1 MDKPDFSA
9 VNHQKEIYLR
19 GFAGTMPLVP
29 VDWRQLEEKAM
40 ASMNH
45 EAHAYI
51 AGGAGLES
59 TVVSNRSDFEK
70 IKIIPQMLRD
80 TSQRDT
86 SIELFGQRLP
96 SPLLLSPV
104 GVLEMVH
111 AEADVAVG
119 RAAATLG
126 VPYIFSNQSSK
137 PMEEVAAVMGNSP
150 RWFQLYWSK
159 SNDLVAS
166 FVQRAEK
173 SGCSAI
179 AVTLD
184 TSHLGWRARDL
195 SIAYLPFL
203 EGKGIAQYTSDPVFQ
218 RLMDEQEPSGERP
231 KITLE
236 LLGGVIRMV
245 NSYPGRSFVSKLK
258 SGRPM
263 KAVRKFTSIYS
274 NPSLTWSDLSFLRK
288 HTKLPI
294 LLKGI
299 LRPDDAAK
307 AIDFGMDGIIISNH
321 GGRQVDGSISTID
334 ALPGISKRVEGRI
347 PLLLDGGVRGGADM
361 FKALALGA
369 NAVCIGRPYV
379 YGLTL
384 AGSDGV
390 REVLQNFMTEF
401 YLTMGLAG
409 FNRVSEISR
418 DALS

>member
-1 MDKPDFSA
+1 MDKVQFSA
-9 VNHQKEIYLR
+9 VDHQKEIYLR
-19 GFAGTMPLVP
+19 GFAGTVPSVP
-29 VDWRQLEEKAM
+29 VDWRQLEEKARTTM
-40 ASMNH
+40 SHDAC
-45 EAHAYI
+45 AYI
-51 AGGAGLES
+51 MGGAGLES
-59 TVVSNRSDFEK
+59 TLTSNRSDFEK
-70 IKIIPQMLRD
+70 IKIIPRMLRD
-80 TSQRDT
+80 TSKCDT
-86 SIELFGQRLP
+86 SIEIFGQRFP

-111 AEADVAVG
+111 PEADVAVG
-119 RAAATLG
+119 RAAAEVG

-137 PMEEVAAVMGNSP
+137 PMEAVAAVMGNSP

-173 SGCSAI
+173 AGCSAI

-195 SIAYLPFL
+195 SLAYLPFL
-203 EGKGIAQYTSDPVFQ
+203 EGRGIAQYTSDAVFQ
-218 RLMDEQEPSGERP
+218 KLMDEQQPPVARP
-231 KITLE
+231 KLTFE
-236 LLGGVIRMV
+236 LLAGVVRMV
-245 NSYPGRSFVSKLK
+245 NSYPGSGFLSKLR

-263 KAVRKFTSIYS
+263 SAVRTFTSIYS
-274 NPSLTWSDLSFLRK
+274 NPSLTWNDLSFLRQ

-299 LRPDDAAK
+299 LHPDDAAK
-307 AIDFGMDGIIISNH
+307 AIDFGMDGIIVSNH

-334 ALPGISKRVEGRI
+334 ALPAIAKRVDQKI
-347 PLLLDGGVRGGADM
+347 PVLIDGGIRGGADI
-361 FKALALGA
+361 FKSIALGA
-369 NAVCIGRPYV
+369 TAACIGRPYV
-379 YGLTL
+379 YGLAL

-390 REVLQNFMTEF
+390 REVLQNFLTEF

-409 FNRVSEISR
+409 YNNVNEITR